1 MLSSQFS
8 VDKSAKPRIKSAP
21 RYRFFYG
28 VLLLSTNISFDKN
41 KGGFH

>member
-8 VDKSAKPRIKSAP
+8 VDKLAKPRIKSAP

-28 VLLLSTNISFDKN
+28 FLLLTTNISFDKN